1 MDRCKD
7 ILCQIFGKSP
17 ISDEKDVAQNIYT
30 FRFVLFCMI
39 IYTFEEILNATGIFI
54 VDKKIF
60 VTGYIIACFFL
71 LIHIVSLLVLG
82 LDNPKTKYLSIFAI
96 ICVFNAA
103 SISLTYHMIIIIM
116 IPLVIAG
123 MYTSKRISVFT
134 FVLTIFSIILITYA
148 GYFYGVCD
156 ANMALLTDTSIGHLE
171 KDGKFLMTQVN
182 PNPFFTIGLYFVLPR
197 CFLAVAFA
205 YVSNSVNKVIRNSQ
219 KKVVQMEL
227 KASMDEM
234 TGLYNKNRLLAL
246 LDEKVYDSQNIA
258 VIYWDVNRLKYVNDN
273 FGHIAGD
280 RLITK
285 VAEAIR
291 SSARKDDAAFRY
303 GGDEFVMIINDGT
316 VEIVQEILKRW
327 ESAIGK
333 AAEGCNFPVSASVGY
348 AIGERK
354 YLEDVIAE
362 ADKNMYMCK
371 HKVHEELSF

>member
-156 ANMALLTDTSIGHLE
+156 ANMALLTATSIGHLE

-219 KKVVQMEL
+219 KKAVQMEL

-280 RLITK
+280 RLIIK
-285 VAEAIR
+285 VVEAIR

-327 ESAIGK
+327 ELAIGK